1 MPTQSVH
8 ALVLAALLLAAPL
21 AAAQEDDHD
30 AHHPEGSELP
40 EAPGTTPEGTTAPG
54 MMGEGMMGPGMMTP
68 EMMEMMTPEMMQM
81 MMRMMGQGM
90 MRPGMPGQGMMGQGM
105 MGQRTMGQGAM
116 GGQGMPG
123 TMPRQGVGPGMT
135 GQMPMAMPGGDPLL
149 YGSPH
154 LTPEPMTPERVR
166 ELLQQRLDDHGNPRL
181 QLGAIAEADDGSIT
195 AEIITTDGALVQK
208 LAFNRYPGLVR
219 QLDD

>member
-1 MPTQSVH
+1 MPTQTVH

-21 AAAQEDDHD
+21 ASAQEDDHD

-40 EAPGTTPEGTTAPG
+40 EAPGTTPEATTAPG

-90 MRPGMPGQGMMGQGM
+90 MRPGTPGQGAMGQGMMGQGM
-105 MGQRTMGQGAM
+105 MG
-116 GGQGMPG
+116 GQGMPG
-123 TMPRQGVGPGMT
+123 MMPRQGMGPGMT

-154 LTPEPMTPERVR
+154 LTPEPMTPELVR
-166 ELLQQRLDDHGNPRL
+166 ELLEQRLDDHGNPRL
-181 QLGAIAEADDGSIT
+181 TLGEIADADDGSIT